1 MSKKRVCSIVDTI
14 NDLDYIAKNFNNI
27 FGKKFD
33 DIVAQLVVLIGK
45 STAYDTGLARD
56 LIANI
61 LMDLGRPDLV
71 KDLEYRV
78 YEFWKT
84 REQRELEGS
93 NWDTD
98 IKRNNSRSKYN
109 ITIEDDGFYQQQ
121 LGKVSDIHPREDA
134 NVIPFN
140 VDFYTD
146 KMETG
151 AESSIEAV
159 FEELREMI
167 ISYLEGRL

>member
-1 MSKKRVCSIVDTI
+1 MSRKRVCSIIETI
-14 NDLDYIAKNFNNI
+14 NDLDYIAKNFNNL

-45 STAYDTGLARD
+45 STSYDTGVARD

-78 YEFWKT
+78 YEFWKS
-84 REQRELEGS
+84 REKRELEGS
-93 NWDTD
+93 SCDTN
-98 IKRNNSRSKYN
+98 ISKNNNKSQYS

-121 LGKVSDIHPREDA
+121 LGKVSDIHPRDDA
-134 NVIPFN
+134 DVIPFN

-146 KMETG
+146 KLETG
-151 AESSIEAV
+151 ADASIEKI